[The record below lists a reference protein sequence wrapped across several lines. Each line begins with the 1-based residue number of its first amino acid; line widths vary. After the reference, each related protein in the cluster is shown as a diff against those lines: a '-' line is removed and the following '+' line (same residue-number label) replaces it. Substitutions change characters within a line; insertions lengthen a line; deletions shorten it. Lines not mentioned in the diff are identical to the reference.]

1 MLSLQRKIEI
11 IKNQEMRISIKNDLK
26 KLFVPIFIETLLVML
41 LGVMDTFML
50 SQYSDESVAAVGM
63 DNQILQILLL
73 LFTIINAGTSVLC
86 SQYLGAGI
94 QHRLKQVVGVALLL
108 NFCIGTVMGLL
119 MLVYAENILIFMG
132 LRQDLMPHG
141 IIYMQ
146 IVGGFSVLQ
155 ALQTTTSAVLRSV
168 NKAIYPMIV
177 VGIVNVLNIFGNY
190 TLIFG
195 KFGMPALGVEGAAI
209 STAVSRAVAMIILFV
224 LLFRTTIHKLP
235 LSLFRPFPIREL
247 KNLLHIGLPSAGEN
261 ISYQMQQLVIL
272 YFINFISTDALTTR
286 TYVCNIVMFVYL
298 FAICMANSGSILI
311 GQMMG
316 KAKVQ
321 AAYLIGKYVWHIS
334 LMVSFVLS
342 VLCALSGKY
351 VIGLLT
357 NNPEVIAL
365 GCTVLWIDV
374 FLEPGKC
381 INIYATNALRATGDV
396 YFPFILGL
404 IVQWCV
410 GVLLGYIFGIALGWG
425 LAGMWLAFLLD
436 EDIRGIV
443 FVKRWN
449 SLKWARHKFV

>member
-1 MLSLQRKIEI
+1 MK
-11 IKNQEMRISIKNDLK
+11 ISIKKDLK

-50 SQYSDESVAAVGM
+50 SQYSDEAVAAVGM

-94 QHRLKQVVGVALLL
+94 EHRLKQVVGVALML
-108 NFCIGTVMGLL
+108 NFVVGLVTGLVMLFCG
-119 MLVYAENILIFMG
+119 ESILNFMG
-132 LRQDLMPHG
+132 LRPDLMPNG
-141 IIYMQ
+141 VIYMQ
-146 IVGGFSVLQ
+146 IVGGFAVLQ
-155 ALQTTTSAVLRSV
+155 ALQTTASAVLRSV

-177 VGIVNVLNIFGNY
+177 VGIVNVLNIIGNY
-190 TLIFG
+190 SLIFG

-209 STAVSRAVAMIILFV
+209 STVISRCVAMIILFV
-224 LLFRTTIHKLP
+224 VLFRTTVHSLP
-235 LSLFRPFPIREL
+235 LSLFRPFPTREL

-316 KAKVQ
+316 KAKIR

-342 VLCALSGKY
+342 VACALSGEFVLK
-351 VIGLLT
+351 LLT
-357 NNPEVIAL
+357 SNPEIIAL

-374 FLEPGKC
+374 LLEPGKC

-396 YFPFILGL
+396 IFPFVLGV
-404 IVQWCV
+404 IVQWAV
-410 GVLLGYIFGIALGWG
+410 GVALGYLFGIVLGWG

-443 FVKRWN
+443 FVNRWN